1 MAFLSSVS
9 LLALKGGELPDDLL
23 PPVPRLPQGPQ
34 LPRGPVVG
42 VEQVVQQVKLR
53 VAPRL

>member
-1 MAFLSSVS
+1 VFP
-9 LLALKGGELPDDLL
+9 LKGGELPDDLL
-23 PPVPRLPQGPQ
+23 PPVLRLPQDPQ
-34 LPRGPVVG
+34 FSCGPVVV